1 MGCHVEEL
9 KTMKRMNIA
18 GMMLAV
24 MLVLT
29 GGCSQWLSKRALER
43 GTAAMKQGDFATAVK
58 QFEKASHH
66 IVDSPDLYYNLGKSY
81 QQLNNLDAALKNYQA
96 ALNLKKD
103 DTDCMMC
110 IGEIFLNRQKWD
122 DATSIYEKASLGMPP
137 DARLLTSLAKAATGA
152 GRTDAARIYLVRAL
166 RADPNYVAAHYD
178 LGCLYRD
185 VYMLPA
191 EAIEQFEFFL
201 RMADPRDP
209 HVPSAREK
217 ILRLKQVV
225 GRQALQLPP
234 GAKRDPAVAAKFV
247 AEGDRQRAAK
257 QLPKAEKAYRDA
269 LAADP
274 LCQDATFNLALL
286 FKAKNNPAEAM
297 KLLLRAASMD
307 PLRQTILLETA
318 QTAIALKDYP
328 TAGRMLDRVIAI
340 SPSFAPA
347 YASMAVVRQ
356 YQGQKSAA
364 RVYAEQYVRL
374 APPGPDRDRY
384 EAWAKTLPQ

>member
-1 MGCHVEEL
+1 
-9 KTMKRMNIA
+9 MKRMNVA
-18 GMMLAV
+18 GMLLAV
-24 MLVLT
+24 VLVLS

-43 GTAAMKQGDFATAVK
+43 GTAAMKQGDYATAVK
-58 QFEKASHH
+58 QFEKASRH
-66 IVDSPDLYYNLGKSY
+66 IVDSPDLYYNLGRSY
-81 QQLNNLDAALKNYQA
+81 QQLNNLDAALKNYRT
-96 ALNLKKD
+96 ALNLKPS
-103 DTDCMMC
+103 DTDSMMC
-110 IGEIFLNRQKWD
+110 IGEILLKCQKWD
-122 DATSIYEKASLGMPP
+122 EATAIYEKASQGMPP
-137 DARLLTSLAKAATGA
+137 DALLLTALAKAATGA
-152 GRTDAARIYLVRAL
+152 GRTDAARIHLICAL
-166 RADPNYVAAHYD
+166 RADPNCAAAHYD

-185 VYMLPA
+185 VYMLPT

-201 RMADPRDP
+201 RLVDPRDP
-209 HVPSAREK
+209 HVGSAQEK
-217 ILRLKQVV
+217 ILRLKQVA

-234 GAKRDPAVAAKFV
+234 GAKRDPATAAKLV
-247 AEGDRQRAAK
+247 AEGEHQRAAK

-274 LCQDATFNLALL
+274 LCQDAAFNLALL
-286 FKAKNNPAEAM
+286 FKAKNNLPEAM
-297 KLLLRAASMD
+297 KLLLRASCME

-318 QTAIALKDYP
+318 QTALALKDYP
-328 TAGRMLDRVIAI
+328 IAGRMLDRVIAN

-384 EAWAKTLPQ
+384 EAWAKLLPR

>member
-1 MGCHVEEL
+1 MGYTEGR
-9 KTMKRMNIA
+9 KTMKRMNVA
-18 GMMLAV
+18 GMLLAV
-24 MLVLT
+24 VLVLS

-43 GTAAMKQGDFATAVK
+43 GTAAMKQGDYATAVK
-58 QFEKASHH
+58 QFEKASRH
-66 IVDSPDLYYNLGKSY
+66 IVDSPDLYYNLGRSY
-81 QQLNNLDAALKNYQA
+81 QQLNNLDAALKNYRT
-96 ALNLKKD
+96 ALNLKPS
-103 DTDCMMC
+103 DTDSMMC
-110 IGEIFLNRQKWD
+110 IGEILLKCQKWD
-122 DATSIYEKASLGMPP
+122 EATAIYEKASQGMPP
-137 DARLLTSLAKAATGA
+137 DALLLTALAKAATGA
-152 GRTDAARIYLVRAL
+152 GRTDAARIHLICAL
-166 RADPNYVAAHYD
+166 RADPNCAAAHYD

-185 VYMLPA
+185 VYMLPT

-201 RMADPRDP
+201 RLVDPRDP
-209 HVPSAREK
+209 HVGSAQEK
-217 ILRLKQVV
+217 ILRLKQVA

-234 GAKRDPAVAAKFV
+234 GAKRDPATAAKLV
-247 AEGDRQRAAK
+247 AEGEHQRAAK

-274 LCQDATFNLALL
+274 LCQDAAFNLALL
-286 FKAKNNPAEAM
+286 FKAKNNLPEAM
-297 KLLLRAASMD
+297 KLLLRASCME

-318 QTAIALKDYP
+318 QTALALKDYP
-328 TAGRMLDRVIAI
+328 IAGRMLDRVIAN

-384 EAWAKTLPQ
+384 EAWAKLLPR

>member
-1 MGCHVEEL
+1 MSYAEEL
-9 KTMKRMNIA
+9 KTMKRMNVA
-18 GMMLAV
+18 GMMLV
-24 MLVLT
+24 MVLVLT

-58 QFEKASHH
+58 QFEKASRH

-81 QQLNNLDAALKNYQA
+81 QQLNNLDAAQKNYET

-110 IGEIFLNRQKWD
+110 IGEILLKRQKWD
-122 DATSIYEKASLGMPP
+122 EATAIYEKASQGMPP
-137 DARLLTSLAKAATGA
+137 DALLLTSLAKAANGA
-152 GRTDAARIYLVRAL
+152 GHSDAARIYLLRAL
-166 RADPNYVAAHYD
+166 HADPNYAPAHYD

-191 EAIEQFEFFL
+191 EAVEQFESFL
-201 RMADPRDP
+201 RFADSRDP

-217 ILRLKQVV
+217 VLQLKQVV
-225 GRQALQLPP
+225 GRQTMQLPP
-234 GAKRDPAVAAKFV
+234 GAKRDPAAAAKLV
-247 AEGDRQRAAK
+247 VEGDRQRAAK

-269 LAADP
+269 LVADP
-274 LCQDATFNLALL
+274 LCQDATFDLALL
-286 FKAKNNPAEAM
+286 FKAKNNLPEAM
-297 KLLLRAASMD
+297 KQLLRAASME
-307 PLRQTILLETA
+307 PLRQTILLEAA
-318 QTAIALKDYP
+318 QTALTLKDYP
-328 TAGRMLDRVIAI
+328 TAGRMLDRVIAT

-364 RVYAEQYVRL
+364 RAYADQYVRL

-384 EAWAKTLPQ
+384 EAWAKTLPR